1 MSHKM
6 LRQKSQGQVVD
17 VLQFQKEAAEG
28 KVMRLAARLLRS
40 RVVHSLWLY
49 VVLWLYLVFWL
60 YVPLLLVTRSAAGGG
75 ADAAESCAGEQDQ
88 KADRRGRDC
97 KVV

>member
-28 KVMRLAARLLRS
+28 KVMPLAARVLRS
-40 RVVHSLWLY
+40 RAVHSLWFY
-49 VVLWLYLVFWL
+49 VVLWL

-75 ADAAESCAGEQDQ
+75 ADAAEGCA
-88 KADRRGRDC
+88 
-97 KVV
+97 